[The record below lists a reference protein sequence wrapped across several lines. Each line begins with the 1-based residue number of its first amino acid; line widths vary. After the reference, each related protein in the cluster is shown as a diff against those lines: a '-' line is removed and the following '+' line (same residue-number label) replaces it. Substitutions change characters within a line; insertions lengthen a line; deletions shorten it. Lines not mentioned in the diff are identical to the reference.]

1 MGNPHLLAAL
11 EKHQEQIKQI
21 SYRGSKRDYFLVNV
35 KTILELVAAGVPQD
49 EILKAFEADGMKMSK
64 RYFSNML
71 NEVRQHGGL
80 LESFHRNV
88 PDI

>member
-1 MGNPHLLAAL
+1 
-11 EKHQEQIKQI
+11 
-21 SYRGSKRDYFLVNV
+21 
-35 KTILELVAAGVPQD
+35 VAAGVPQD